1 MDAEKTGLFIAELRG
16 ERGLTQRELAEKIG
30 VTDKAVSK
38 WERGRGFPDVAI
50 LETLSK
56 ELGVSVTELMSG
68 ERSTPE
74 TAAAQSDSAIVE
86 TLKYI
91 KQMSRKTVGTLIIIL
106 GACILCSPL
115 FTSGSFWL
123 VVAGIIIAAKGIL
136 MLTPERSTPETVK
149 EQSDSTL
156 VETLKY
162 IKQMNRKTIATLIII
177 LGACILCSP
186 LFTTGSIW
194 LVVAG
199 IIIAAKGI
207 LMLTSKRFFKPFVL
221 PKIALEGIS
230 LVALAAAIFL
240 EIWSDGAVLWLAPLM
255 SVHIGAMSSYLQALP
270 LELGT
275 FPQLLTS
282 LLTVAATIFTCII
295 MLIGKKFTKPQNALF
310 VCIIVTVVFSV
321 CAIVFSFDNFTLTSV
336 LITLA
341 LVIAAAFRAAANTAK
356 R

>member
-91 KQMSRKTVGTLIIIL
+91 KQMSRKTIGTLIIIL

-136 MLTPERSTPETVK
+136 MLTP
-149 EQSDSTL
+149 
-156 VETLKY
+156 
-162 IKQMNRKTIATLIII
+162 NRI
-177 LGACILCSP
+177 
-186 LFTTGSIW
+186 
-194 LVVAG
+194 
-199 IIIAAKGI
+199 
-207 LMLTSKRFFKPFVL
+207 FKPIVL
-221 PKIALEGIS
+221 PRVALEGIS
-230 LVALAAAIFL
+230 LAALAAAIVL
-240 EIWSDGAVLWLAPLM
+240 EIRTDGVILSWAAFMRSPKYELY
-255 SVHIGAMSSYLQALP
+255 SYFDLLP
-270 LELGT
+270 YGTGT
-275 FPQLLTS
+275 FPPFITP
-282 LLTVAATIFTCII
+282 LLTVAVTVFSII
-295 MLIGKKFTKPQNALF
+295 VMLIGKRFTKPRNALF
-310 VCIIVTVVFSV
+310 VCIIVTVVISV